1 VTSPKT
7 GAVEE
12 LEERVLGTVC
22 RAGDLLDLFD
32 GDHPE
37 WGATAVSS
45 KLDITKSQAH
55 ELLVSL
61 EAIGLLRR
69 APRGR
74 FRLGWKMVA
83 MGERLLRTEL
93 TGEAG
98 PLLRRLGM
106 HTGTSVDL
114 VAFDG
119 ESCVRIGGY
128 GPSMHST
135 GRARETGHVSATGK
149 ILLAGMSDERVARAL
164 PGMELGHELDTV
176 RTRQVA
182 FEAAPGRRAVA
193 APMLDR
199 TGAVMAAVGVAVT
212 PDVWTK
218 RHVELTRA
226 VCGTAKRLTQSLRAD
241 ARRDVLDARTGVVA
255 AAPAVEHAA

>member
-1 VTSPKT
+1 
-7 GAVEE
+7 
-12 LEERVLGTVC
+12 VLGTVC

-32 GDHPE
+32 AANPE

-45 KLDITKSQAH
+45 KLDIAKSQAH

-83 MGERLLRTEL
+83 LSERLLRSEL
-93 TGEAG
+93 GPGAA
-98 PLLRRLGM
+98 PLLRRLAA

-119 ESCVRIGGY
+119 ERSVRVGGW
-128 GPSMHST
+128 GPPTHST
-135 GRARETGHVSATGK
+135 GHARRTGHVSAACK
-149 ILLAGMSDERVARAL
+149 VLLSGMTDERIARLL
-164 PGMELGHELDTV
+164 PGLELADELAVV

-182 FEAAPGRRAVA
+182 VEAAPGRRAVA
-193 APMLDR
+193 APVFDA
-199 TGAVMAAVGVAVT
+199 TGAVMVAVGVAVT
-212 PDVWTK
+212 PDVWASRETD
-218 RHVELTRA
+218 LTRA
-226 VCGTAKRLTQSLRAD
+226 VGGAAKRLTQSLRRGRGETFMMEEPALS
-241 ARRDVLDARTGVVA
+241 RSRSQTSMA
-255 AAPAVEHAA
+255 A